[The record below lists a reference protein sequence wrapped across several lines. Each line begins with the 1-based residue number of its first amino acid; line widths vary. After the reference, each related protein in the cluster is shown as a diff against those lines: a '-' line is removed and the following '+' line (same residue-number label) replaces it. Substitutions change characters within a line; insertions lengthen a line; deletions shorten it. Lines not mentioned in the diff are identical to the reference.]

1 MPLPLR
7 KDPEGVAST
16 VATMFTLLVVLLFL
30 QLTVVAVLPAQE
42 YGAEWATSRAA
53 IDSFE
58 RLRLAAQLAVVPGS
72 QFSIPVPLGTDA
84 VSPFGSARQ
93 GNLRFDPANTTSIQI
108 SFKYVPK
115 LFQST
120 VTHVD
125 QDVILAIDSSG
136 SMIWNDPSNLRISS
150 AQEYMRNLIP
160 PDRVASIDFDDTAAF
175 TRANIGGPAHFL
187 NYPPNGELMYVS
199 PQSDLSTI
207 DSSGS
212 TNFGMAIKIAND
224 EFVAHGMPQHA
235 WNIILLTDGQNTAC
249 VPTPP
254 CSSDSGAASDALALS
269 ESVRAK
275 ALGVTIYMIGL
286 GVDLNEPLMKTIAA
300 NTGGTYYHAVTAND
314 IRWVYYEISRRYLSA
329 FVCGLQSTQE
339 ASFGTLQLHLSATR
353 YPAQTMLIEA
363 GAINVQQDKSS
374 TLWRGMPLSYR
385 ETGDGLAL
393 SATLATLVGQSQTA
407 TGTGFETVQGR
418 VIGRDL
424 LTQTIQKAPL
434 DQTSTLITSGR
445 QDFEFWAAQGAAKP
459 AGVTAVSPYLVKAAS
474 YAKWAQDNWTIRN
487 FVNAKFN
494 ADRSQAQ
501 LSIVLG
507 VIDTETTNGDIQ
519 NWLAFQTKDNVR
531 LNGCRLGQWL
541 NWYSG
546 VTFRV
551 TSPRAAAWAVWFN
564 ETFRIVG
571 AGVTTGVVG
580 GVAVI
585 TIRAID
591 TLVVDRRYIEIS
603 FGS

>member
-7 KDPEGVAST
+7 KDSEGVAST
-16 VATMFTLLVVLLFL
+16 VATMFTLLVVLMFL

-58 RLRLAAQLAVVPGS
+58 RLRLAEQLAVVPGS

-84 VSPFGSARQ
+84 VSPFSTARQ
-93 GNLRFDPANTTSIQI
+93 GNLLFDPANTTSIQI

-115 LFQST
+115 LFQAT

-125 QDVILAIDSSG
+125 QDVVLAIDSSG
-136 SMIWNDPSNLRISS
+136 SMTWNDPSNLRISS

-160 PDRVASIDFDDTAAF
+160 PDRVASIDFDDNAFF

-187 NYPPNGELMYVS
+187 NYPPNGDLMYIS
-199 PQSDLSTI
+199 PQADLTTI

-212 TNFGMAIKIAND
+212 TNWGAAIKIAND
-224 EFVAHGMPQHA
+224 EFVAHGIPAHA
-235 WNIILLTDGQNTAC
+235 WNLIVLTDGQNTC
-249 VPTPP
+249 CPNG
-254 CSSDSGAASDALALS
+254 SDGDALAIAQSL
-269 ESVRAK
+269 RAK
-275 ALGVTIYMIGL
+275 ALGVTVYMIGL
-286 GVDLNEPLMKTIAA
+286 GADLNEPLMKTVAA

-329 FVCGLQSTQE
+329 FVCGIQSTQE
-339 ASFGTLQLHLSATR
+339 ASFGTLQLHLGATR
-353 YPAQTMLIEA
+353 YPAQTMLMEA

-374 TLWRGMPLSYR
+374 TLWRGMPLDYR

-393 SATLATLVGQSQTA
+393 SATLATLVGKSQTA

-434 DQTSTLITSGR
+434 GETSTLITSGR
-445 QDFEFWAAQGAAKP
+445 QDFEYWANQGAAKLP
-459 AGVTAVSPYLVKAAS
+459 NAINAVSPYLVRAAN
-474 YAKWAQDNWTIRN
+474 YAQWAQTNWTARD
-487 FVNAKFN
+487 FVDASFN
-494 ADRSQAQ
+494 AGKAQAQ
-501 LSIVLG
+501 LSSVLG

-564 ETFRIVG
+564 ETFRVVG

-585 TIRAID
+585 TIRAVD
-591 TLVVDRRYIEIS
+591 TLVVDRRYIEIT

>member
-7 KDPEGVAST
+7 NDTEGVAST
-16 VATMFTLLVVLLFL
+16 VATMFTLLVVLMFL

-42 YGAEWATSRAA
+42 YSAEWATSRAA

-58 RLRLAAQLAVVPGS
+58 RLRPAAQLSDVTGS
-72 QFSIPVPLGTDA
+72 KKSIPVPLGTDA
-84 VSPFGSARQ
+84 VSPFSTARQ

-115 LFQST
+115 LFQAT
-120 VTHVD
+120 VTRVD

-136 SMIWNDPSNLRISS
+136 SMVWNDPSNLRISS

-160 PDRVASIDFDDTAAF
+160 PDRVASIDFDDQAHF
-175 TRANIGGPAHFL
+175 TRANVGGPAHLL
-187 NYPPNGELMYVS
+187 NYGPNGELMYIS
-199 PQSDLSTI
+199 PQSDLTTI

-212 TNFGMAIKIAND
+212 TNWGAAIKIAND
-224 EFVAHGMPQHA
+224 EFVAHGIPAHA
-235 WNIILLTDGQNTAC
+235 WNLIVLTDGQNTC
-249 VPTPP
+249 CPTG
-254 CSSDSGAASDALALS
+254 SDGDAQALS
-269 ESVRAK
+269 ESLRAK

-286 GVDLNEPLMKTIAA
+286 GADLNEALMKTVAA

-339 ASFGTLQLHLSATR
+339 ASFGTLQLHLGATR
-353 YPAQTMLIEA
+353 YPAQTVLLEA
-363 GAINVQQDKSS
+363 GAINVQQDRSS
-374 TLWRGMPLSYR
+374 TLWRGMPLDYR

-424 LTQTIQKAPL
+424 LSQSIQKAPL
-434 DQTSTLITSGR
+434 DETSILITSGR
-445 QDFEFWAAQGAAKP
+445 QDFEYWAAQGAAKP
-459 AGVTAVSPYLVKAAS
+459 AGVTAVRPSLVNAAN
-474 YAKWAQDNWTIRN
+474 YALWASQNWTARD
-487 FVNAKFN
+487 FVDAKFN
-494 ADRSQAQ
+494 ADKSQAQ
-501 LSIVLG
+501 LSIALG
-507 VIDTETTNGDIQ
+507 VIDTQVTNGNVQ
-519 NWLAFQTKDNVR
+519 NWLGFQTKDNVR
-531 LNGCRLGQWL
+531 LNACRLGQWL
-541 NWYSG
+541 NWYAG

-551 TSPRAAAWAVWFN
+551 TSPNAAAWSVWFN
-564 ETFRIVG
+564 ETFRSVG

-585 TIRAID
+585 TIRAVD

>member
-1 MPLPLR
+1 
-7 KDPEGVAST
+7 
-16 VATMFTLLVVLLFL
+16 MFTLLVVLLFL

-42 YGAEWATSRAA
+42 YSAEWATSRAA
-53 IDSFE
+53 LDSFE
-58 RLRLAAQLAVVPGS
+58 RLRLAAQLAVVPGAE
-72 QFSIPVPLGTDA
+72 FSIPVPLGTDA
-84 VSPFGSARQ
+84 VSPFSTARQ

-115 LFQST
+115 LFQAT

-136 SMIWNDPSNLRISS
+136 SMTWNDPFNLRISS
-150 AQEYMRNLIP
+150 AQEYMRNLVP
-160 PDRVASIDFDDTAAF
+160 PDRVASIDFDDTAHF
-175 TRANIGGPAHFL
+175 TRANVGGPTHLL

-199 PQSDLSTI
+199 PQADLNTI

-212 TNFGMAIKIAND
+212 TNFGMAIYLANN
-224 EFVAHGMPQHA
+224 EFVAHGIPSKA
-235 WNIILLTDGQNTAC
+235 WSLILLTDGQNTAC
-249 VPTPP
+249 TPSPP
-254 CSSDSGAASDALALS
+254 CSSDSGAASDALAIS
-269 ESVRAK
+269 ESMRAK
-275 ALGVTIYMIGL
+275 TLGVTIYMIGL
-286 GVDLNEPLMKTIAA
+286 GTDLNEPLMRTIAA
-300 NTGGTYYHAVTAND
+300 NSGGTYYHAVTAND

-339 ASFGTLQLHLSATR
+339 ASFGTLQLHLGATR
-353 YPAQTMLIEA
+353 YPEQTVLMEA
-363 GAINVQQDKSS
+363 GAINVKQDRSS
-374 TLWRGMPLSYR
+374 TLWRGMPLAYR

-424 LTQTIQKAPL
+424 LTQSIQKAPL
-434 DQTSTLITSGR
+434 GDTSTAIATGR
-445 QDFEFWAAQGAAKP
+445 ADFEYWAAQGAAKP
-459 AGVTAVSPYLVKAAS
+459 AGVTAVSPYLNSAS
-474 YAKWAQDNWTIRN
+474 NYAKWAQSNWTNRS

-494 ADRSQAQ
+494 ADRAQGQ
-501 LSIVLG
+501 LSLAFAAINTQV
-507 VIDTETTNGDIQ
+507 NASNIQ
-519 NWLAFQTKDNVR
+519 NWLGFQTKDNVR

-551 TSPRAAAWAVWFN
+551 TSPNAAAWSVWFN
-564 ETFRIVG
+564 ETFRSVG
-571 AGVTTGVVG
+571 AGVVTGVVG

-585 TIRAID
+585 TIRAVD
-591 TLVVDRRYIEIS
+591 TLVVDRRYIEVS